1 MVASIKSKKTAAV
14 LAVMGL
20 ELGVEEGL
28 DIGRGELDDELHH
41 RHEYEEFEN
50 PERVDEPLL
59 HALIHALGHEV
70 QGEDDGHHDAPGESS
85 LKEYREIGRVEFA
98 EHPANHIAGG
108 VETVGTEENPQCGY
122 KDECYEPCTKVDGQT
137 VAEPLERVHHQFVDA
152 QAQAMPESPNDEGPS
167 CTVPQAAKQ
176 HRGHE
181 IEVLAHFALA
191 VATQR
196 NVEVVAQPERE

>member
-1 MVASIKSKKTAAV
+1 MVASIKRKKTAAV

-70 QGEDDGHHDAPGESS
+70 QGEDDGHHDAPGEPAV
-85 LKEYREIGRVEFA
+85 KEHGEVGGVKLG
-98 EHPANHIAGG
+98 EHATEHLTCG
-108 VETVGTEENPQCGY
+108 VETVGTEEYP
-122 KDECYEPCTKVDGQT
+122 
-137 VAEPLERVHHQFVDA
+137 
-152 QAQAMPESPNDEGPS
+152 
-167 CTVPQAAKQ
+167 
-176 HRGHE
+176 
-181 IEVLAHFALA
+181 
-191 VATQR
+191 
-196 NVEVVAQPERE
+196 